1 LKRKDVPPMKKPDF
15 PSVPIPDPDAFTAE
29 ETDDI
34 TVNLRR
40 SQFPELE
47 AERPRVLLV
56 DDDPS
61 ILRMGVR
68 LLGHE
73 CRVDTADDAAK
84 ALNLLSWKNYHVVI
98 TDYRLQGSDGIWLL
112 EFIER
117 RHPLTRRVLHSAEDP
132 QRFEDQIR
140 SGLVQHYVAK
150 PATRTELIT
159 PVSLFFEHTAPTGRK
174 TPVP

>member
-1 LKRKDVPPMKKPDF
+1 MIDPKFPKVPVPD
-15 PSVPIPDPDAFTAE
+15 SDAFPVDE
-29 ETDDI
+29 DEI

-47 AERPRVLLV
+47 SERPRVLLV
-56 DDDPS
+56 DDDPA

-73 CRVDTADDAAK
+73 CQVDTAANAEK
-84 ALNLLSWKNYHVVI
+84 AVALLSWKSYHAVI
-98 TDYRLQGSDGIWLL
+98 TDHRLEGSDGLWLL
-112 EFIER
+112 RFIER
-117 RHPLTRRVLHSAEDP
+117 RHPLTRRVIHSADNP
-132 QRFEDQIR
+132 DLFEKHIR
-140 SGLVQHYVAK
+140 SGLIQHFVAK

-159 PVSLFFEHTAPTGRK
+159 PVTLFFDGVTPDRK

>member
-1 LKRKDVPPMKKPDF
+1 MTDAKLPR
-15 PSVPIPDPDAFTAE
+15 VPIPDPDAFPA
-29 ETDDI
+29 DDEDEI

-47 AERPRVLLV
+47 TERPRVLLI

-73 CRVDTADDAAK
+73 CQVDTAAHAEK
-84 ALNLLSWKNYHVVI
+84 AIALLSWKNYHVVI
-98 TDYRLQGSDGIWLL
+98 TDHRLEGSDGLWLL
-112 EFIER
+112 KFIER
-117 RHPLTRRVLHSAEDP
+117 RHPLTRRVVHSAYGPEAIQLHID
-132 QRFEDQIR
+132 

-150 PATRTELIT
+150 PATRSELIT
-159 PVSLFFEHTAPTGRK
+159 SVSLFFEDAPDLRE
-174 TPVP
+174 TPLP

>member
-1 LKRKDVPPMKKPDF
+1 MIDPKLPRI
-15 PSVPIPDPDAFTAE
+15 PIPDLDAFPA
-29 ETDDI
+29 DDDEI

-47 AERPRVLLV
+47 TARPRVLLV
-56 DDDPS
+56 DDDAS

-73 CRVDTADDAAK
+73 CQVDTAGDAER
-84 ALNLLSWKNYHVVI
+84 ALALLSWKTYHVVI
-98 TDYRLQGSDGIWLL
+98 TDRRLGGGDGLWLL

-117 RHPLTRRVLHSAEDP
+117 RHPLTRRVIHSAEPAARFAP
-132 QRFEDQIR
+132 QIA
-140 SGLVQHYVAK
+140 SGLVQHFVAK

-159 PVSLFFEHTAPTGRK
+159 PVSMFFDPAVDDRRE
-174 TPVP
+174 TPIP

>member
-1 LKRKDVPPMKKPDF
+1 MNDPKF
-15 PSVPIPDPDAFTAE
+15 PKVPIPDPAAFPTDE
-29 ETDDI
+29 EDEI

-61 ILRMGVR
+61 VLRMGVR

-73 CRVDTADDAAK
+73 CQVDTADNAEK
-84 ALNLLSWKNYHVVI
+84 AVALLSWKSYHAVI
-98 TDYRLQGSDGIWLL
+98 TDHRLQGSDGIWLL
-112 EFIER
+112 NFVER
-117 RHPLTRRVLHSAEDP
+117 RHPLTRRVLHSAADP
-132 QRFEDQIR
+132 SHFEDQIQ
-140 SGLVQHYVAK
+140 SELVQHFVAK

-159 PVSLFFEHTAPTGRK
+159 PVSLLFEEFDRQRRK